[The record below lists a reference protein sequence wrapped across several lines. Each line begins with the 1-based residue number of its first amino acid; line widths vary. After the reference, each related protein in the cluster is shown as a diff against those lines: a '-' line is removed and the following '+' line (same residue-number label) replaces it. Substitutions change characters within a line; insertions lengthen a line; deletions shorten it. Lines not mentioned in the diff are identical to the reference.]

1 MQYNSILFIFNFLP
15 IFLAIYYIVP
25 AKLKN
30 PILLGGSIL
39 YYYFAVSSAP
49 IALVLLLCITLLAY
63 IVGRLIDTGKNPIVF
78 WGSIFALLTVLVFFK
93 IYDGGK
99 HLPSGLSFYLFQ
111 IAAYLIRIY
120 RGQMEAESNLI
131 CFGNQIMM
139 FPKLLSGPLSDPA
152 SLKAQSHNREH
163 SLSDFHGGLQEF
175 IIGLSFKVLLANR
188 VGGIFAQA
196 GVAGY
201 ESLSPI
207 FAWLAIISFSMKL
220 YFDFHGYSLMACG
233 LARMLGFHLPR
244 NFDDPYAAKS
254 VSDFY
259 RRWHMTLGAWFR
271 EYIYIPL
278 GGNRG
283 GTLRTVLNLLVVWLL
298 TGLWHGVGGNY
309 LLWAGILVACIILER
324 LVIGKFL
331 KKSYVV
337 SHIYLVFVILLS
349 WVPFAIGDFDQM
361 SVFYGRLF
369 GIGASAVNPQDY
381 VYWVQEYMWLLI
393 AGVVFATPIP
403 RKIWDKVRN
412 CWLVDIVLFAL
423 FWWCVYMISTSA
435 QDPFA
440 YFQY

>member
-1 MQYNSILFIFNFLP
+1 MQYNSISFIFHFLP

-25 AKLKN
+25 NRCRNIVL
-30 PILLGGSIL
+30 LLGSVL

-49 IALVLLLCITLLAY
+49 IAIALLVCITFLAY
-63 IVGRLIDTGKNPIVF
+63 IIGRLINGGKYPFLFIASMVT
-78 WGSIFALLTVLVFFK
+78 LLTILIFFK
-93 IYDGGK
+93 VYDGGK

-111 IAAYLIRIY
+111 IAAYLCQIF
-120 RGQMEAESNLI
+120 RGKMTAEVNPIS
-131 CFGNQIMM
+131 FGNQIMM
-139 FPKLLSGPLSDPA
+139 FPKLLSGPLVDPA
-152 SLKAQSHNREH
+152 TLQSQSNNREH
-163 SLSDFHGGLQEF
+163 KLADFHKGLQEF
-175 IIGLSFKVLLANR
+175 IIGLALKVLLANR

-196 GVAGY
+196 GVVGY

-207 FAWLAIISFSMKL
+207 FAWLSIISFAMKL

-244 NFDDPYAAKS
+244 NFDDPYAAKT

-324 LVIGKFL
+324 LLIGKFL
-331 KKSYVV
+331 KKSYVI

-361 SVFYGRLF
+361 RIFYGRLF
-369 GIGASAVNPQDY
+369 GMGGSTLNPQDY
-381 VYWVQEYMWLLI
+381 VYWAKEYMWLLI
-393 AGVVFATPIP
+393 AGVVLATPIP
-403 RKIWDKVRN
+403 RKIWEKVRGF
-412 CWLVDIVLFAL
+412 WLVDILLLGV
-423 FWWCVYMISTSA
+423 FWWCVYMIATSA